1 MYLPDDSDVPKFNQ
15 AEETA
20 DPDIIE
26 SNEAAETDKEN
37 SDPPLDESDLEEN
50 NLSVEEADQIVWDPP
65 KISSAGQEEKDI
77 SA

>member
-1 MYLPDDSDVPKFNQ
+1 MYLPDDSDVPKVSQ

-20 DPDIIE
+20 DPDITE
-26 SNEAAETDKEN
+26 SNAVAGTDDEDF
-37 SDPPLDESDLEEN
+37 DPPLDESDLEEN

-65 KISSAGQEEKDI
+65 KTSSAGPEEKDI